1 MDLLP
6 PRLWLDVVWVGC
18 HPAFMS
24 PPPTPPSEPTLAP
37 HTPTPPRRNPQKV
50 TQTLDSIS
58 AATSSSR
65 LQGYT
70 ADLSSLA
77 EVRRLARAVAADHP
91 QLDVLVNNAGV
102 YQQRME

>member
-1 MDLLP
+1 MVTP
-6 PRLWLDVVWVGC
+6 I
-18 HPAFMS
+18 
-24 PPPTPPSEPTLAP
+24 PTPPTGPILEP

-77 EVRRLARAVAADHP
+77 EVRRLAQAVAAEHP

-102 YQQRME
+102 YQQSMQ